1 MKDVIVCG
9 ADDSAFRVRLP
20 RESDLTLS
28 RAINAEHAAEETWKH
43 DMPMRSSSS
52 NEPPTSK
59 KQINHMKIKINN

>member
-43 DMPMRSSSS
+43 AHEVLQFQWTTDLQK
-52 NEPPTSK
+52 T
-59 KQINHMKIKINN
+59 NHPYENQNK